1 MSSKKEFMPAKNQKR
16 LLRDVARMI
25 KNPLTDNGIYYVHDS
40 ENMLKGYALVFGP
53 DDSLY
58 RYGAYMFEFTYP
70 SQYPFVPPKVTYL
83 TNDGKTRFNPNLYRN
98 GKVCISLLNTWK
110 GEQWTSCQTIKS
122 ILLSLVSLL
131 HNEPLL
137 NEPGIRKTHRD
148 FKHYNSII
156 QYKNY
161 EVAIL
166 GVLCGAVL
174 PNNFV
179 GFSPIIKKYLSEKKE
194 TILSEL
200 DKLIDSSQ
208 DKQEFKTG
216 VYNMNI
222 KTDYTNL
229 KSKLKIAFDEYL

>member
-1 MSSKKEFMPAKNQKR
+1 MSSKKEFMPPKNQKR

-58 RYGAYMFEFTYP
+58 RYGSYMFEFTYP
-70 SQYPFVPPKVTYL
+70 TEYPFVPPKVTYL
-83 TNDGKTRFNPNLYRN
+83 TNDGTTRFNPNLYRN

-131 HNEPLL
+131 HN
-137 NEPGIRKTHRD
+137 D
-148 FKHYNSII
+148 FDQYNSII

-166 GVLCGAVL
+166 GVLCGSIL
-174 PNNFV
+174 PPNFI
-179 GFSPIIKKYLSEKKE
+179 GFSPIIKKYLSEKKDSIIKE
-194 TILSEL
+194 VNR
-200 DKLIDSSQ
+200 LIDSSQ
-208 DKQEFKTG
+208 DKQEFRTG
-216 VYNMNI
+216 MYNMRV
-222 KTDYTNL
+222 KTDYTTL
-229 KSKLKIAFDEYL
+229 KSKLDIAFNEYL